1 MSGMCCLGR
10 EVQENIKEEELPV
23 PRSGSEVEN
32 IQSASP
38 LIHQWVKH
46 SGQRPVLF
54 VAQTSPHFIMNITYS
69 FRKTASFPIFTPKM
83 GPNPFSINYRFL
95 CKHHFF
101 SQMCFPPFPLPMFIT
116 TCFQNLPNNSTAI
129 SLYTLNASPF
139 PVFNFWNPLP

>member
-1 MSGMCCLGR
+1 MQSEERKGPGLERVMSGMCCLGR

-54 VAQTSPHFIMNITYS
+54 VAQTSPHFIMNIIYS

-95 CKHHFF
+95 CKH
-101 SQMCFPPFPLPMFIT
+101 
-116 TCFQNLPNNSTAI
+116 I
-129 SLYTLNASPF
+129 SLVKCVFLLFLSPCLSQHASRISQTIQ
-139 PVFNFWNPLP
+139 LPSLFTH